1 MNEIFKIKE
10 SGFEEIKKQLII
22 KSLPTLLVA
31 MSFGFAIVFINAKEK
46 GDVLTV
52 LPFMIPFILLS
63 MGYGIYKGLKR
74 QKMLFQTFKLT
85 FSENNIVREQAN
97 TPTVNIPIADIKSII
112 KDKKGSYTIK
122 GKTASETIL
131 IPAQV
136 GNYEHLEML
145 FSQIKPVE
153 ELTLPTFEEKYRI
166 PILLLMAICMGTVYV
181 SYNKILVGIC
191 CVVVSTLLIRSSIQI
206 LKNKNID
213 NKTRRIGYYSLVV
226 LASVIGVTILK
237 FSF

>member
-1 MNEIFKIKE
+1 MNEIFQIRE
-10 SGFEEIKKQLII
+10 NGFEEIKKQLII

-46 GDVLTV
+46 EDVLIV

-63 MGYGIYKGLKR
+63 MGYGIFKGLKR

-97 TPTVNIPIADIKSII
+97 TPTVNIPITDIQSII

-136 GNYEHLEML
+136 GNYEHLEIL
-145 FSQIKPVE
+145 FNQIKPVE
-153 ELTLPTFEEKYRI
+153 ELTQPTFEEKYRI

-191 CVVVSTLLIRSSIQI
+191 CVVVCTLLIRSSIQI